1 MRMKSRFEYGEGNP
15 QSGLSR
21 RKHIY
26 IQYISYCIWAHRL
39 IRSLTWTYRD
49 RREEEKKR
57 GEVGGKVAGITR
69 EMSYMLGEGSI
80 TGSGRRRKRK
90 VDSMRRILTGS

>member
-57 GEVGGKVAGITR
+57 RGEEKKKRITR

-80 TGSGRRRKRK
+80 TGLGRRRQRK